1 MQLVAAL
8 ATQAPLEHAEAAA
21 ANADHLAGRR
31 WQGWVPIRPVQIE
44 LKDLLSQDPAD
55 MKAVEAKVKQFE
67 MMRTEMNL

>member
-1 MQLVAAL
+1 M
-8 ATQAPLEHAEAAA
+8 
-21 ANADHLAGRR
+21 R
-31 WQGWVPIRPVQIE
+31 IMQIE